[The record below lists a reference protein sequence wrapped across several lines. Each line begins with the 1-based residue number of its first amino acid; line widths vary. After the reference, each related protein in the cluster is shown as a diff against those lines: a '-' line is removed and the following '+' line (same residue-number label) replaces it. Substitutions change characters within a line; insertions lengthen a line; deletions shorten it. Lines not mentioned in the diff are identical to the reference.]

1 MVGCLLG
8 ATRFLG
14 LAVFLLRLEV
24 CCEGLPFEFLLL
36 GLACARFL
44 AEVCTSVLLP
54 FSESSV
60 LPVELSSSTSV
71 EVSSFN
77 SFESVVEFFGVL
89 VIDLLLH
96 YDWAQWRFLTIVNI
110 PKPT

>member
-1 MVGCLLG
+1 
-8 ATRFLG
+8 
-14 LAVFLLRLEV
+14 
-24 CCEGLPFEFLLL
+24 
-36 GLACARFL
+36 
-44 AEVCTSVLLP
+44 
-54 FSESSV
+54 
-60 LPVELSSSTSV
+60 V